1 MPYFAGVSFR
11 DVNKRGSIALR
22 TSEVSI
28 ETQGNRSWDEQ
39 KDINKVRNQVPL
51 ECEPRGKRLWG
62 AQMKQ

>member
-1 MPYFAGVSFR
+1 MLYVAGVSFR
-11 DVNKRGSIALR
+11 DVNKRGSIVLR

-39 KDINKVRNQVPL
+39 DVRNQVPL

-62 AQMKQ
+62 A